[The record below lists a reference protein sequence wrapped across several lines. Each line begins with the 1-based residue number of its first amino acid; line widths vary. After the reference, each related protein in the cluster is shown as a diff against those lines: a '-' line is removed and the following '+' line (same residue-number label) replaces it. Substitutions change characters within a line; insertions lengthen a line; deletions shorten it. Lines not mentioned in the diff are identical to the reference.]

1 MTKNFSKKRSSRNSK
16 TSQKSTKT
24 SVQSIADSSSYKGQA
39 RLTTKLPTISAIQ
52 TTTITTGVIASSI
65 GISTSL
71 INGFSTRFGLTF
83 DEYRILKV
91 YCKIRPLA
99 VSTGVTRFLFD
110 EKNSSAVSA
119 TGSTQRVGKTLANNA
134 ADPKSVT
141 MMTWSARDLLDLQ
154 YTAIGSTVTPVYFK
168 IYTDSTNY
176 GAPATATAL
185 WLIEFDL
192 TVEFRGLAASA

>member
-1 MTKNFSKKRSSRNSK
+1 MN
-16 TSQKSTKT
+16 
-24 SVQSIADSSSYKGQA
+24 VQSIADSSSYKGQA

-52 TTTITTGVIASSI
+52 TTTITTGVISSSI

-71 INGFSTRFGLTF
+71 INGFATRFGLTF

-91 YCKIRPLA
+91 YCKIRPLV

-110 EKNSSAVSA
+110 EKSSTALTA
-119 TGSTQRVGKTLANNA
+119 TGSTQRVGLTLANNS
-134 ADPKSVT
+134 ADSKSLQT
-141 MMTWSARDLLDLQ
+141 MIWSARDLLDLQ
-154 YTAIGSTVTPVYFK
+154 YTAIGSSVTPVYFK

-176 GAPATATAL
+176 GAPVSATAL

-192 TVEFRGLAASA
+192 TVEFRGLSASA